1 MEICSRVMKKGGEN
15 LQEQPV
21 QEEFE
26 DTLKTMTVSQSF
38 ESSTK
43 AIDVNS
49 SDDLGQRFLQDLVL
63 EIIVISVKWN
73 DILRTTAGESM
84 LQSVR

>member
-1 MEICSRVMKKGGEN
+1 MKKGGEN

-49 SDDLGQRFLQDLVL
+49 SDDLGQRFLQDLACSRNHCDFC
-63 EIIVISVKWN
+63 EM
-73 DILRTTAGESM
+73 E
-84 LQSVR
+84 

>member
-1 MEICSRVMKKGGEN
+1 MKKGGEN